1 MTEKRWFVYILQCAD
16 GTFYTGMTDDVI
28 RREAAHNSGKG
39 AKYTRG
45 RTPVQVVYSEECESY
60 SAALKREYAIKKLRR
75 QEKMELL
82 QKANCPKP

>member
-1 MTEKRWFVYILQCAD
+1 MTEKRWFVYILRCAD

-28 RREAAHNSGKG
+28 RREAVHNSGKG

-75 QEKMELL
+75 QEKIELL
-82 QKANCPKP
+82 QQVNSPKP